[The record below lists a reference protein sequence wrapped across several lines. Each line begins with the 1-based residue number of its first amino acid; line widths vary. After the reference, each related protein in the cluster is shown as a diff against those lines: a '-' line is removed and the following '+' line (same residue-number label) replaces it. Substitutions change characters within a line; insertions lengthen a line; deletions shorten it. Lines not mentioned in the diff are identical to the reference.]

1 MGRFD
6 EQQDPLFR
14 RINSS
19 ISFDWRLA
27 SFDIEQ
33 SKAHARALERLGVL
47 DEVEREQITDGLD
60 RVGGE
65 LDDGSFQFQEDDEDI
80 HMAIERRLTELIGP
94 LGGKLHTARS
104 RNDQVATDLSLLV
117 RAHSARAIALLESL
131 MEALVAQAESH
142 RDWPAPAYTHLQRAQ
157 PVYLGHHLLAYFWMF
172 QRDARRFFRAAEA
185 TTEMPAG
192 SGALAGLNWD
202 VDREALASDL
212 GFERP
217 YANSLDAVSNRD
229 FALDYLSAASICAM
243 HLSRLGGEIVL
254 WSSQEFGFVELPD
267 SFASG
272 SSIMP
277 QKKNP
282 DAAELLRGKAPRIA
296 ASFQSLLGTMHALP
310 LAYSKDMQEDKE
322 PLFDAIDNLEL
333 SLAAATGMVGG
344 IAFNRE
350 RLAAA
355 AEDEMLAAT
364 DLADALVQEGVPF
377 REAHGLVG
385 SLVKA
390 AVDSGRSLSEV
401 ADAELN
407 GVPDGARDAV
417 KRALESGR
425 TIESKVSPGGTSSA
439 RVEEQLERARRSLA
453 ALRA

>member
-1 MGRFD
+1 MSRFG
-6 EQQDPLFR
+6 EEQDPLFR

-33 SKAHARALERLGVL
+33 SKAHARALAKLGVL
-47 DEVEREQITDGLD
+47 EEGELEQITDGLE

-65 LDDGSFQFQEDDEDI
+65 LDQGTFEFHEDDEDI

-104 RNDQVATDLSLLV
+104 RNDQVATDLALLV

-131 MEALVAQAESH
+131 METLVAQAEAH

-172 QRDARRFFRAAEA
+172 ERDSRRFFRAAEA
-185 TTEMPAG
+185 TTDMPAG

-202 VDREALASDL
+202 VDRDALATDL

-229 FALDYLSAASICAM
+229 FALDYLSAAAICAM

-254 WSSQEFGFVELPD
+254 WSSQEFGFCELPD

-282 DAAELLRGKAPRIA
+282 DAAELLRGKAPRVA
-296 ASFQSLLGTMHALP
+296 ASLASLLGTMHALP
-310 LAYSKDMQEDKE
+310 LAYSKDLQEDKE
-322 PLFDAIDNLEL
+322 PLFDAVDNLEL
-333 SLAAATGMVGG
+333 CLAAATGMLAG
-344 IAFNRE
+344 IEFNRE
-350 RLAAA
+350 RLSAAA
-355 AEDEMLAAT
+355 GDEMLAAT

-385 SLVKA
+385 GLVKA
-390 AVDSGRSLSEV
+390 AVDSGRSLS
-401 ADAELN
+401 DLSDSELD
-407 GVPDGARDAV
+407 GVPEGARQAV
-417 KRALESGR
+417 RRALEAGR
-425 TIESKVSPGGTSSA
+425 TIESKVSAGGTSSS
-439 RVEEQLERARRSLA
+439 RVDEQLERAHEALT
-453 ALRA
+453 ALRG